1 MVDEPKAVPS
11 EGPKEISGRA
21 HLSDLFKVGTEVTIE
36 SSEGEG
42 YPLWVQR
49 PTAVQQDEARE
60 AANARMIRIKQQY
73 DNKKGDRYETLSQTM
88 KEIEDLEA
96 LLDMRVQYKSATIRE
111 QAFNEVLYEDEGT
124 DWQLD
129 NRYLSLI
136 TAITDRWDEI
146 TRYNEEMEKGGSED
160 RILPEKDQDLQELMS
175 KQEEFQ
181 AEVTERVEEL
191 TATERKLHENKP
203 IAQLR
208 NEVVKESIE
217 TEARLYWY
225 ETYQTRMLHYACRQ
239 LDDHDLF
246 YFSLPE
252 DVMELPAYIRQEL
265 YQAYEALE
273 RSSEEVKNS
282 LSLPSSL
289 A

>member
-1 MVDEPKAVPS
+1 
-11 EGPKEISGRA
+11 
-21 HLSDLFKVGTEVTIE
+21 
-36 SSEGEG
+36 
-42 YPLWVQR
+42 
-49 PTAVQQDEARE
+49 
-60 AANARMIRIKQQY
+60 MIRIKQQY

-88 KEIEDLEA
+88 KEVGDLET
-96 LLDMRVQYKSATIRE
+96 LLDMRVQYKSASIRE

-146 TRYNEEMEKGGSED
+146 TRYNEEMDKGGSED
-160 RILPEKDQDLQELMS
+160 RILPEEDEQLQDLMG

-181 AEVTERVEEL
+181 AEVTVRIEEL

-225 ETYQTRMLHYACRQ
+225 ETYQTRMLYFACRQ

-252 DVMELPAYIRQEL
+252 DVMELPAYIRQTL
-265 YQAYEALE
+265 YQEYEALE